1 MTANRD
7 FTDITR
13 AWLDLMPSEVPDRAV
28 ASILQAV
35 DATPQAKPRL
45 AGPWRFSPMIRFAL
59 VGAAVVAIVAGAL
72 VIYPRLKTDV
82 SSPSESPT
90 TSPSPTL
97 SSSGGLVLDDALRA
111 TWRSFALE
119 NATLGNGAG
128 PVSLEFSLA
137 DNGVAAS
144 NFGPGNGFPSIVKP
158 ISDDRF
164 ELTLTRQSGVCV
176 EGNKGT
182 YRWQLSQ
189 DRSQLTLTAE
199 AEDCPN
205 RGIVFQRRWV
215 RSLVDASIVGAGMID
230 SMQPA
235 FAVTLPDYSFQ
246 TRTLDDFAEIA
257 SPEGGGFSLMVFK
270 NPVTFVDPCSTAEE
284 RNPFTPTAESF
295 FQHFQSND
303 AFTVGEVT
311 EVQIDGHRA
320 LHADVTG
327 KENYARCPDQPL
339 YQYTPEACGCH
350 FIVGPGGT
358 DSMYVAEVDGDTF
371 LFIVSPYQSA
381 SEQSVIDSIRIPFEL
396 PSQ

>member
-7 FTDITR
+7 FADITR
-13 AWLDLMPSEVPDRAV
+13 AWLDLMPSEAPDRAV

-35 DATPQAKPRL
+35 DATPQAKRRL

-59 VGAAVVAIVAGAL
+59 VGAAVVALVAGAL
-72 VIYPRLKTDV
+72 VIYPRLTPDV
-82 SSPSESPT
+82 SSPSISPT
-90 TSPSPTL
+90 TVPSPSL
-97 SSSGGLVLDDALRA
+97 GSSGAHALDDVLRA

-144 NFGPGNGFPSIVKP
+144 NFGPGNGFPSTVTP
-158 ISDDRF
+158 ISNDRF
-164 ELTLTRQSGVCV
+164 ELTLARQSGVCAA
-176 EGNKGT
+176 GNKGT

-189 DRSQLTLTAE
+189 DRSELVLTAE
-199 AEDCPN
+199 AEECPN

-257 SPEGGGFSLMVFK
+257 SPDGGGFSLMVFK
-270 NPVTFVDPCSTAEE
+270 NPVTFVDPCSTDEE
-284 RNPFTPTAESF
+284 RNPFTPTADSF
-295 FQHFQSND
+295 FEHFQTND

-311 EVQIDGHRA
+311 ELQIDGHRT

-327 KENYARCPDQPL
+327 KDNYARCPGQAL

-371 LFIVSPYQSA
+371 LFIVSPYRSV
-381 SEQSVIDSIRIPFEL
+381 SEQSVIESIRIPFEL